1 MKKNEILSYVMLAL
15 WAVLP
20 LSCIQDEEFNS
31 QEVSAG
37 NGLKIGLETSGIL
50 TKVSEDGLDV
60 LNENTVQSA
69 VLLIFNAEGNR
80 TQGGYIPLDLS
91 DGITEVLVASGNW
104 KNDSKLFDKGSRSSY
119 DLYVVANAHGTSA
132 FQNVTTVSALQAAVD
147 EDTDIWKMEKANIGS
162 TQYTGKKFAMT
173 GMSEGF
179 VPANVDDDY
188 TLPIDMQRLAAK
200 VEVQISFD
208 ESFKA
213 KYTPTGFYSSLR
225 NYATKG
231 LWLADGETSFNDWGL
246 AGNGADEPMAAAY
259 AHDFTA
265 CTATL
270 ILYSYPNNWS
280 NDVLSET
287 FVLLNMPGTYKNEE
301 NPGDPDNGGK
311 ESNYYKIP
319 IRLGGADAHKINR
332 NTIYKVKVTIDRLG
346 QLKPDI
352 PVELTPE
359 YEVYPW
365 EEVYIDVGSDDVEY
379 LELREEEIIMKDIT
393 TSSEQYFTSSSP
405 IESVT
410 IDKVYYY
417 DKYGNRQTILSNQ
430 YNQYGI
436 SASAEGG
443 LSGSVTVN
451 SDVPT
456 NNGIR
461 YIKVIVMNKQGD
473 SKSFTVKQY
482 PLEYIV
488 TVPGWYSYR
497 DDFGSTYETL
507 NGNNRKMWND
517 LFASKVYTNG
527 SIYEYAWYN
536 YSWYSGWNT
545 GSRPSDV
552 QLGSQQTTNPNNNMY
567 FVRITKTS
575 DQYVLSVPA
584 MDVNGYTESS
594 SENNQLVAPA
604 FMIASQL
611 GTVTIQSF
619 DNAKTHCNQYAEKSL
634 DGEVYDDWRLPTEA
648 ELLIIDKYQGND
660 NSVIDR
666 VLAGDY
672 YWAASGRVLST
683 NEEEDWRGNVI
694 WNMGEI
700 IEAPSRSYYGKQHY
714 IRCVRTVK
722 STEPIVEDKE

>member
-31 QEVSAG
+31 QQVSIG
-37 NGLKIGLETSGIL
+37 NGLKIELETSGIL
-50 TKVSEDGLDV
+50 TKATEAGLDA
-60 LNENTVQSA
+60 LNENAVESA

-104 KNDSKLFDKGSRSSY
+104 KNDSELFDQGSSSSY

-132 FQNVTTVSALQAAVD
+132 FQNVTTVSALQAAID
-147 EDTDIWKMEKANIGS
+147 EDTDIWKMEKANIGG

-213 KYTPTGFYSSLR
+213 KYKPTGFYSSLR

-231 LWLADGETSFNDWGL
+231 LWLADGETNFSDWGL

-287 FVLLNMPGTYKNEE
+287 FVLLNMPGTYTNEE
-301 NPGDPDNGGK
+301 NPDDPDNGQK
-311 ESNYYKIP
+311 TSNYYKIP

-346 QLKPDI
+346 QLTPDI
-352 PVELTPE
+352 PVELKPE

-365 EEVYIDVGSDDVEY
+365 EEVYINVGSDDVKY

-405 IESVT
+405 IQSVS
-410 IDKVYYY
+410 IDEVYYY
-417 DKYGNRQTILSNQ
+417 DKYGDRQTISSNQ

-436 SASAEGG
+436 SASASG

-451 SDVPT
+451 SNVPT

-461 YIKVIVMNKQGD
+461 YLKVTVTNAQGD
-473 SKSFTVKQY
+473 SKTFTVKQY

-497 DDFGSTYETL
+497 EDNICDGRVVHFEAGTFDKDNSQPVTSANDFS
-507 NGNNRKMWND
+507 
-517 LFASKVYTNG
+517 SKVYDGANIRTYSYTRDREWVSEG
-527 SIYEYAWYN
+527 FWGHYEYSDWY
-536 YSWYSGWNT
+536 
-545 GSRPSDV
+545 V
-552 QLGSQQTTNPNNNMY
+552 TTNTRAESNKNNQMY

-575 DQYVLSVPA
+575 NEYVLSVPA
-584 MDVNGYTESS
+584 MDSDGYTEGSD
-594 SENNQLVAPA
+594 ENNLLVAPA

-611 GTVTIQSF
+611 GTVTNQDF
-619 DNAKTHCNQYAEKSL
+619 DSAKEHCKQYAEKSIA
-634 DGEVYDDWRLPTEA
+634 GEVYDDWRLPTEA
-648 ELLIIDKYQGND
+648 ELKIIDKYQGVAG
-660 NSVIDR
+660 SVIDI
-666 VLAGDY
+666 VLGGKY
-672 YWAASGRVLST
+672 YWAASGKRV
-683 NEEEDWRGNVI
+683 
-694 WNMGEI
+694 
-700 IEAPSRSYYGKQHY
+700 EAIHGSNYPYSGAF
-714 IRCVRTVK
+714 IRCIRTVK
-722 STEPIVEDKE
+722 PTEPIVEDKE